1 MNSTVRSGESP
12 VHTLCML
19 LIVFQ
24 LHLSTPSIWL
34 AKSSDPQY
42 TFWSKVQTARPLCWV
57 LRDRRDPNPNAG
69 LKLPLSLKSKCQ
81 QDTRT
86 CLHVRFVVV
95 ANLLDPDVVLGLDE
109 GLGGGVGPSQRHHA
123 GDVLEVF
130 LVLHFDLGQ
139 EERAPC

>member
-1 MNSTVRSGESP
+1 MNLLY
-12 VHTLCML
+12 TLSAWL

-24 LHLSTPSIWL
+24 LHRLTPSFWL
-34 AKSSDPQY
+34 AKSWAPQCL
-42 TFWSKVQTARPLCWV
+42 FGAKLKLPLCWV
-57 LRDRRDPNPNAG
+57 LRDRSDPNPNAG
-69 LKLPLSLKSKCQ
+69 LKLPLSLKSKYQ
-81 QDTRT
+81 QDART

-139 EERAPC
+139 EDRAPC